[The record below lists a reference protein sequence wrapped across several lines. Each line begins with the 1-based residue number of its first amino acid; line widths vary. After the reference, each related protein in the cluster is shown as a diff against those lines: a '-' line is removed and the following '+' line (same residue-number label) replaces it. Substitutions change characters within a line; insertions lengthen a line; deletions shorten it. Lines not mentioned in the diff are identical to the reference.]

1 MADKPSYLGLLNAI
15 AVAESRA
22 QTYLCA
28 WADVT
33 MSDDVRGVLRKVA
46 AREGEHAMS
55 FAKRINELGYDVR
68 RKDDDDTEQAVAV
81 VTSGCSDLEKMEAL
95 KLHRL
100 DRGDKP
106 DIFDD
111 FFTDHTIDIA
121 TGELLGRYIAEER
134 DSARLLRQCYEQLR
148 QRSSS
153 GASPELERDRMAA
166 LERKVDALCNTVEEL
181 RDAIPA
187 RGSDSNGARAKA
199 RTK

>member
-22 QTYLCA
+22 HTYLCA
-28 WADVT
+28 WAEVT
-33 MSDDVRGVLRKVA
+33 KSDDVRGVLRKVA

-68 RKDDDDTEQAVAV
+68 RKDGEDAEQAVAL

-134 DSARLLRQCYEQLR
+134 DSARLLRQCYEQLE
-148 QRSSS
+148 QRSS
-153 GASPELERDRMAA
+153 GASPELASDRLTA
-166 LERKVDALCNTVEEL
+166 LERKVDALCSTVEAL

-187 RGSDSNGARAKA
+187 PVSESNGARAKA

>member
-22 QTYLCA
+22 HTYLCE
-28 WADVT
+28 WAEVT
-33 MSDDVRGVLRKVA
+33 KSDDVRGVLRTVA

-68 RKDDDDTEQAVAV
+68 RKDDEGTEQAVAL
-81 VTSGCSDLEKMEAL
+81 VTSACSDLEKMEAL

-111 FFTDHTIDIA
+111 FFKDHSIDIA

-148 QRSSS
+148 QQSRS
-153 GASPELERDRMAA
+153 GASPELATDRITA
-166 LERKVDALCNTVEEL
+166 LERKVDALCGTVEAL

-187 RGSDSNGARAKA
+187 PASESNGARAKT